1 MKNFWK
7 IVGATAIGATIAS
20 VAIAMLKFSV
30 ISGLMAGMASSATKA
45 TSIPDNAV
53 LTIDLENIN
62 ITEQTVL
69 EKPLDFRAMG
79 SGKMDETVDLGIL
92 DATLALEAAA
102 SDPKIKALYLRPDF
116 GKGIAHLEEL
126 RAAIVKF
133 RESGKPVVT
142 YIEAPTN
149 AGFYL
154 GSAADR
160 IYMSKYHGGM
170 NYLIGLNGQLIF
182 LKDLLDMLGVNYQ
195 LIRHG
200 KYKAAGEMYI
210 RNSASPENIEQTSAY
225 VNTTWNEM
233 VAPMAERFNMTPAQF
248 NAMIDNLELSEPE
261 DFVTKGLVDELVSL
275 DEMKAKLAAMGGVES
290 YEKVANINLAD
301 YAALAVKPNLSA
313 KEKIA
318 IIYTDGQIIDGR
330 DPEEV
335 AGKRFADI
343 INKVRKD
350 ESIKAVVL
358 RVNSPGGSVSAA
370 SQIKDA
376 LDELAKA
383 KPIVASYGEYAA
395 SGGYWIS
402 ANASH
407 IFSDATTLTGSIG
420 VFGMI
425 PEFSKTAKNLL
436 HVNITSVPSNKH
448 SDMYGSMRPLNSE
461 EVAYV
466 QKDIEYIYK
475 QFTGLVA
482 EGRNMTVEAVD
493 ELGQGRV
500 WVGRAALGNGL
511 VDTIGGL
518 KDALDYTAQTAGCI
532 DYQIVSYP
540 EPLTLREQLMSMMNP
555 DTEDYLVEGFGFAA
569 PAVRFLRSIDGMK
582 EPAIYARMPFEIER
596 LQ

>member
-7 IVGATAIGATIAS
+7 IVGATAIGATLAS
-20 VAIAMLKFSV
+20 IVVAMLKFSV
-30 ISGLMAGMASSATKA
+30 ISGLMAGMATTASKA
-45 TSIPDNAV
+45 TSVPDNAI
-53 LTIDLENIN
+53 LTIDLEGLN

-69 EKPLDFRAMG
+69 EKPLNFGAMS

-102 SDPKIKALYLRPDF
+102 GDPKIKALYLRPDF
-116 GKGIAHLEEL
+116 ASGVAHLEEL
-126 RAAIVKF
+126 RSAIVKF

-142 YIEAPTN
+142 YMERPTN
-149 AGFYL
+149 GGFYL
-154 GSAADR
+154 GSVADR

-170 NYLIGLNGQLIF
+170 NYLIGLNGRLIF
-182 LKDLLDMLGVNYQ
+182 LKDLLDKVGVNYQ

-248 NAMIDNLELSEPE
+248 NAMIDNLELAEPE

-275 DEMKAKLAAMGGVES
+275 DAMKAKLAAMGGVES
-290 YEKVANINLAD
+290 YEKVASIGLAD
-301 YAALAVKPNLSA
+301 YAALSVKPNLAA

-330 DPEEV
+330 ELEEV

-343 INKVRKD
+343 IDKVRKD
-350 ESIKAVVL
+350 DDIKAVVL

-376 LDELAKA
+376 LDELAKT

-425 PEFSKTAKNLL
+425 PEFSKTARNLL
-436 HVNITSVPSNKH
+436 HINVTSVPSNKH
-448 SDMYGSMRPLNSE
+448 SDMYGSMRPLSSE

-475 QFTGLVA
+475 EFTSLVA
-482 EGRNMTVEAVD
+482 EGRDMTVEAVD

-500 WVGRAALGNGL
+500 WVGRDALNNGL

-518 KDALDYTAQTAGCI
+518 KEALDYTAQAAGCV
-532 DYQIVSYP
+532 DYQVVSYP
-540 EPLTLREQLMSMMNP
+540 EPLTLKDQLMSMMNP
-555 DTEDYLVEGFGFAA
+555 STDNYLVEGFGFAT
-569 PAVRFLRSIDGMK
+569 PAVKFLRSIGDLK